1 MSKSIVIFSDG
12 TGNQLKAKGNTNIV
26 RLHSMTQETST
37 QLRFYDPGVG
47 TEGSPRA
54 LTGIGRSATK
64 ILGLAFGYGVKRNV
78 VEAYT
83 FIMHTWQPGDRIYMF
98 GFSRGAY
105 TVRALA
111 GMLRV
116 IGLLRPGQ
124 ENLIPYALKLF
135 WKGHGKN
142 IDWDLVKEFTG
153 QFSRTDFP
161 KWGKPVTYVGLW
173 DTVKAVGW
181 FRRRLQL
188 PYTRLLKSVNVI
200 RHACSL
206 DEWRAQFKAYIV
218 SEDELNK
225 PERDIKEVW
234 FAGVHSDVG
243 GTFEPEHRLADIT
256 LQWIASE
263 AIASGL
269 DVDDEAFGFFKDL
282 PTEFACGEVHKMGK
296 SWAVTGISRRKVI
309 PPGAAVHES
318 VKTRMADSEK
328 HARRY
333 LKRGVDG
340 TNPVEPWP
348 RGDDASPGQHE
359 PRR

>member
-1 MSKSIVIFSDG
+1 MAKNLVIFSDG
-12 TGNQLKAKGNTNIV
+12 TGNQLKAKGNTNVI
-26 RLHSMTQETST
+26 RLHSMTRETAT

-54 LTGIGRSATK
+54 LTGIGRQTTK
-64 ILGLAFGYGVKRNV
+64 LLGLAFGYGIKRNV
-78 VEAYT
+78 VEAYS
-83 FIMHTWQPGDRIYMF
+83 FIMRTWQPGDRIFMF

-124 ENLIPYALKLF
+124 ENLIPYGLKLF

-142 IDWDLVKEFTG
+142 IDWDLVKDFAA
-153 QFSRTDFP
+153 QFARTDFP
-161 KWGKPVTYVGLW
+161 KWGRPVTYLGLW

-188 PYTRLLKSVNVI
+188 PYTRLLKSADVV

-206 DEWRAQFKAYIV
+206 DEWRGQYKAYTV
-218 SEDELNK
+218 SENELTN
-225 PERDIKEVW
+225 PDRDMREVW

-243 GTFEPEHRLADIT
+243 GTFEPEHHLADIT
-256 LQWIASE
+256 LQWITADAIE
-263 AIASGL
+263 AGL
-269 DVDDEAFGFFKDL
+269 DVDEEAFSSFRSL
-282 PTEFACGEVHKMGK
+282 PTAYACGEVHKMGK
-296 SWAVTGISRRKVI
+296 IWAVTGIGRRKVI
-309 PPGAAVHES
+309 PPGAPVHQS
-318 VKTRMADSEK
+318 VQIRMADSEK
-328 HARRY
+328 EASRY
-333 LKRGVDG
+333 TAKGVDG

-348 RGDDASPGQHE
+348 RGDNASPGC
-359 PRR
+359 